1 MIFILKEE
9 AQYSSLIEKIR
20 ASSASYRVL
29 DLYGVKLV
37 VAWPDS
43 LVEKIDDP
51 SIKIRV
57 RPKRPYQLASSE
69 WKSRTVIRVGDVE
82 IGGRAVVVAAGPC
95 AVESEEQMMEIAKA
109 VKRAGAHLLRG
120 GVFKPRTSPYSFQGL
135 GEEGLKIL
143 RRVSD
148 STNLPVVTELMDVR
162 DSVLVAKYADMIQI
176 GARNA
181 QNYSLLKEVGRI
193 NKPILLKRG
202 FATTVEEWILAAEYI
217 LLEGNGSVALCERG
231 IRTFEKSTRFTLDL
245 GSVAVAKTLTHLPI
259 AVDPSHP
266 AGRRD
271 LVEPLA
277 LAGIAVGADM
287 LVIEVH
293 IDPQHALSDSEQQ
306 LSIAEFENLMKKARA
321 VAEAVGRW
329 L

>member
-1 MIFILKEE
+1 
-9 AQYSSLIEKIR
+9 
-20 ASSASYRVL
+20 
-29 DLYGVKLV
+29 
-37 VAWPDS
+37 
-43 LVEKIDDP
+43 
-51 SIKIRV
+51 
-57 RPKRPYQLASSE
+57 
-69 WKSRTVIRVGDVE
+69 
-82 IGGRAVVVAAGPC
+82 
-95 AVESEEQMMEIAKA
+95 
-109 VKRAGAHLLRG
+109 
-120 GVFKPRTSPYSFQGL
+120 
-135 GEEGLKIL
+135 
-143 RRVSD
+143 
-148 STNLPVVTELMDVR
+148 
-162 DSVLVAKYADMIQI
+162 
-176 GARNA
+176 
-181 QNYSLLKEVGRI
+181 
-193 NKPILLKRG
+193 
-202 FATTVEEWILAAEYI
+202 
-217 LLEGNGSVALCERG
+217 RG